1 MATIKAMVKN
11 SLKRKDGKCKV
22 IMRLNHQCQEASIKN
37 EWYAS
42 ESDTRKNGEIK
53 VSQKHTLDIY
63 SITVQKVSEEH
74 PNEISKSG
82 VIFSAM
88 LAQERLRHAEHLLT
102 YISSDILLLLSVW
115 L

>member
-22 IMRLNHQCQEASIKN
+22 VIRLNQKGHEAIIKN

-42 ESDTRKNGEIK
+42 EPYTRKKRELK
-53 VSQKHTLDIY
+53 CSLKHTLDIY
-63 SITVQKVSEEH
+63 SITVRKVSEKH
-74 PNEISKSG
+74 PNEISQRS

-88 LAQERLRHAEHLLT
+88 LAQERFRHAEHLLA